1 MELNIYENIFFDE
14 TRNLTWLKEGHTH
27 QDEVNRENF
36 TLHGLV
42 WDLNSGG
49 QKEEHTPWEFLH
61 ILLQNSRLV
70 DNVLRC
76 MTI

>member
-14 TRNLTWLKEGHTH
+14 TRTLTRLKEGHAH

-42 WDLNSGG
+42 
-49 QKEEHTPWEFLH
+49 
-61 ILLQNSRLV
+61 
-70 DNVLRC
+70 
-76 MTI
+76 